1 MNNTNI
7 QFSDYIKAIES
18 KFYFTEISSETMYQ
32 TLKDMKSRKAAGP
45 DNISAKLLKD
55 SASVTLPL
63 LTKIFNLSLSEG
75 VFPDDWKNARV
86 SPIYKS
92 GDKEECG
99 NYRPISVLS
108 VVSKLF
114 EKLVYKQI
122 YSYLDE
128 NNVLTSFQSGFRKGH
143 STCTSLLNTTNTW
156 LVSMDQGLING
167 VIFLDLKKAF
177 DTVDHK
183 ILLSKLELYGF
194 SNNCLRWFVSYLS
207 NRTQVCKVGKTCSSK
222 RHVKT
227 GVPQGS
233 NLGPLHFLLYIND
246 LPNCLS
252 DSIPALFADDTNV
265 TTTGS
270 SMEDIETKLNNELE
284 NLHHCLLA
292 NKLSLDV
299 GKTEYMVIGSQQ
311 RLSKITSD
319 SEISIGPQNINRVK
333 HTKTLGVLVDE
344 NISWKNHID
353 AACKKIS
360 KAIGL
365 LRKLKMLSASKA

>member
-7 QFSDYIKAIES
+7 QFSDYTKVIES
-18 KFYFTEISSETMYQ
+18 KFYFTEISSETVYQ

-55 SASVTLPL
+55 SVSVTLPL

-75 VFPDDWKNARV
+75 VFPDDWKNAQV

-143 STCTSLLNTTNTW
+143 SISTSLLNTTNTW
-156 LVSMDQGLING
+156 LVNMDQGLING

-183 ILLSKLELYGF
+183 ILLSKLELYRF
-194 SNNCLRWFVSYLS
+194 SNNCL
-207 NRTQVCKVGKTCSSK
+207 
-222 RHVKT
+222 
-227 GVPQGS
+227 
-233 NLGPLHFLLYIND
+233 
-246 LPNCLS
+246 
-252 DSIPALFADDTNV
+252 
-265 TTTGS
+265 
-270 SMEDIETKLNNELE
+270 
-284 NLHHCLLA
+284 
-292 NKLSLDV
+292 
-299 GKTEYMVIGSQQ
+299 
-311 RLSKITSD
+311 
-319 SEISIGPQNINRVK
+319 
-333 HTKTLGVLVDE
+333 
-344 NISWKNHID
+344 
-353 AACKKIS
+353 
-360 KAIGL
+360 
-365 LRKLKMLSASKA
+365 